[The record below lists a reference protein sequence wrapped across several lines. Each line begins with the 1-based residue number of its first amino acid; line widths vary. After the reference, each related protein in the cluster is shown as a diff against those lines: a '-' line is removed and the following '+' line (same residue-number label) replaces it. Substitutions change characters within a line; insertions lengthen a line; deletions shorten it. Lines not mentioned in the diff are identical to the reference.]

1 MDAPFLPKICIG
13 FGRNPMHIWGK
24 SYAYLTRILCIF
36 ESIGYQ
42 RITESIILMQPD
54 TAAQRCKII
63 SNRQYSK
70 NDLFLNVDLH
80 LD

>member
-42 RITESIILMQPD
+42 RITESIILIKSD
-54 TAAQRCKII
+54 TAVQRCKNI
-63 SNRQYSK
+63 SNRRYSK
-70 NDLFLNVDLH
+70 KRLVFER
-80 LD
+80 